1 MLSLLAFETRVL
13 ILSSLLLLLL
23 YYYDY
28 ESPYLR
34 KLYIHDFS
42 LDVYIHL
49 ITKKY
54 SITTKQ
60 NPHQSNTKENVSCRT
75 SQIKFPILYPQP
87 YEDIS

>member
-34 KLYIHDFS
+34 KLYIHEFS
-42 LDVYIHL
+42 LGVYIHL
-49 ITKKY
+49 ITIALKK
-54 SITTKQ
+54 
-60 NPHQSNTKENVSCRT
+60 V
-75 SQIKFPILYPQP
+75 
-87 YEDIS
+87 

>member
-34 KLYIHDFS
+34 KLYIHEFS

-49 ITKKY
+49 ITIALKKVEY
-54 SITTKQ
+54 NHKTKSPSIQHRHTLT
-60 NPHQSNTKENVSCRT
+60 
-75 SQIKFPILYPQP
+75 
-87 YEDIS
+87 